1 MKKVFVTLCV
11 LAVASV
17 AFAAETCNCQ
27 AGDSACYISCVQT
40 KVTAARKATAEKIEN
55 AKAKA
60 AQLKNDKTAQQ
71 NAQTKKEELKAKA
84 KAKKEEL
91 KAQAEAKKAQAKAQ

>member
-17 AFAAETCNCQ
+17 AFAAETCTCQ

-40 KVTAARKATAEKIEN
+40 KVTAARKATSEKIEAAK

-60 AQLKNDKTAQQ
+60 AKTQKS
-71 NAQTKKEELKAKA
+71 TVSEKELKASL
-84 KAKKEEL
+84 EN
-91 KAQAEAKKAQAKAQ
+91 KKAD